1 MLGMLACSGRQ
12 RRKEIL
18 LLYKIAHKGR
28 TEWKGT
34 VFDIRRR
41 YLREFHE
48 KLDALYAGIEL
59 YARYRKRT
67 GEDEVTQRISLSQH
81 QKKAIDWENNSSVRI
96 RSICYEWSADEKQVR
111 LEYRRT
117 PAQVYA
123 ARFLQTKGIGAEDYE
138 HLNTLLVE
146 EEWKIRPRFAWVCQL
161 GIGSIAA
168 IVFVLSAAIFWGG
181 PSAFLDSEIGTILP
195 NRAPAVIQAT
205 VAHAVLLIVTIMI
218 LFSLKAY
225 VFPAGVIRIDE
236 EEVVQRKR
244 ESLQKW
250 FFRSMLLAIA
260 IILTQQVA
268 NYLNEVCKALPED
281 VNTNTEGILVQY
293 IRGSSLC
300 KILEI
305 TRVVQ

>member
-1 MLGMLACSGRQ
+1 MRRLGQSVERLSVWIERKSNVLGSVVRGLQAWAWWDFRHNVSHSVLGLIALAMIGAGAFSIEGWTKGNELRIALGGFLVLGMLAWTGRQ
-12 RRKEIL
+12 RQKEIL

-59 YARYRKRT
+59 YARYRKRS
-67 GEDEVTQRISLSQH
+67 GEDEETQRISLSQH

-138 HLNTLLVE
+138 QLNTLLVE

-168 IVFVLSAAIFWGG
+168 IVFVLTAAIFWGG
-181 PSAFLDSEIGTILP
+181 PSAFLGSEIGTILP
-195 NRAPAVIQAT
+195 NRAPGGNSSYGGTCI
-205 VAHAVLLIVTIMI
+205 
-218 LFSLKAY
+218 
-225 VFPAGVIRIDE
+225 
-236 EEVVQRKR
+236 
-244 ESLQKW
+244 
-250 FFRSMLLAIA
+250 
-260 IILTQQVA
+260 VA
-268 NYLNEVCKALPED
+268 NCNNYD
-281 VNTNTEGILVQY
+281 IG
-293 IRGSSLC
+293 
-300 KILEI
+300 
-305 TRVVQ
+305 